1 MIKIFNFG
9 NKSQAEDR
17 SFISRLCDE
26 KSFFKYFIPDLKRAK
41 KEVIIESPFI
51 TRQRMKTLTPI
62 LKTLVDKGVDVYII
76 TRDPSILDEPLSI
89 QSSQVIK
96 QLEIIGANVLA
107 AANNH
112 HRKLAIIDRK
122 ILWEGSLNILSQT
135 NSREVMR
142 RIDSPF
148 FAQEMFDF
156 LNLKKFI

>member
-9 NKSQAEDR
+9 NKSQDEDR

-26 KSFFKYFIPDLKRAK
+26 KSFFKYFIPDLKRAQ

-51 TRQRMKTLTPI
+51 TRQRMKTLMPI
-62 LKTLVDKGVDVYII
+62 LKTLVDKDVDVYII
-76 TRDPSILDEPLSI
+76 TRDPSILDEPLSV

-96 QLEIIGANVLA
+96 QLEIIGVNVLA
-107 AANNH
+107 TANNH
-112 HRKLAIIDRK
+112 HRKLAIIDRE

>member
-9 NKSQAEDR
+9 SKSQVEDR

-62 LKTLVDKGVDVYII
+62 FKTLVNRGVSIYIF
-76 TRDPSILDEPLSI
+76 TRDPKEHQKPYDWQSEMEI
-89 QSSQVIK
+89 QNF
-96 QLEIIGANVLA
+96 ENIGVHTLICKG
-107 AANNH
+107 NH
-112 HRKLAIIDRK
+112 HRKLAIIDRE

-135 NSREVMR
+135 KSREIMR
-142 RIDSPF
+142 RIDSKF
-148 FAQEMFDF
+148 LAQEMFDF
-156 LNLKKFI
+156 LKLGKSI